1 MYRLRMNA
9 SMLNVL
15 DCLLYVYILVGFRE
29 KKQSGQSDEDN
40 EN

>member
-1 MYRLRMNA
+1 MYCSRMNA
-9 SMLNVL
+9 SMLNDL
-15 DCLLYVYILVGFRE
+15 NRLAYVYILVGFRE